1 MEKKQNAYLYCREC
15 RGINRDKASEMGMI
29 SYDRLGDIENGKRAT
44 EPDDVA
50 KIMNYYEMPRLGRY
64 YCAHECVLGKELGYP
79 SIDLEKREDLAQIA
93 LGILRRLDE
102 ITKIDTKTLIRIT
115 EDGIISPEEEAD
127 FNELKKRLEP
137 IAKIYD
143 SLRLWEMERD
153 GEQRWKKKKDND
165 NIDD

>member
-1 MEKKQNAYLYCREC
+1 MYHHDISKLQLSCHH
-15 RGINRDKASEMGMI
+15 GIQQIRQ
-29 SYDRLGDIENGKRAT
+29 SYQ
-44 EPDDVA
+44 
-50 KIMNYYEMPRLGRY
+50 Y
-64 YCAHECVLGKELGYP
+64 
-79 SIDLEKREDLAQIA
+79 

>member
-1 MEKKQNAYLYCREC
+1 MCIRKRTRISLHRFRKKR
-15 RGINRDKASEMGMI
+15 R
-29 SYDRLGDIENGKRAT
+29 
-44 EPDDVA
+44 
-50 KIMNYYEMPRLGRY
+50 
-64 YCAHECVLGKELGYP
+64 
-79 SIDLEKREDLAQIA
+79 LAQIA

-127 FNELKKRLEP
+127 FNELKKRLKP

-143 SLRLWEMERD
+143 SLRLREMERD